1 MCLLQ
6 LYSCYD
12 VLLDDTSIGEYLL
25 SQEVKVGD
33 EAISIPTDE
42 VARLSEW
49 HSDHPT
55 LLSMLNLDG
64 SDSE

>member
-1 MCLLQ
+1 M
-6 LYSCYD
+6 
-12 VLLDDTSIGEYLL
+12 LLDDTSIGEYLL

-42 VARLSEW
+42 VAWLSEW

-55 LLSMLNLDG
+55 LLSMLNLDE